1 MSTIEEEFIATV
13 SHELRTP
20 LTSIRGFSQTLLNS
34 WDRIKD
40 DDKKKFIGIIE
51 EQSNRLIH
59 LVENILSVSKMNA
72 GGQVLKEVNI
82 NNLIKKVALLIESQY
97 KEHNFELKLMPGL
110 PAALLDEDKFQQIM
124 TNLMDNGAK
133 YSLKGT
139 TVTVSTGISGE
150 KIFVRVKDE
159 GVGIKP
165 EDYNKI
171 FKKFSR
177 LENHLTSKTQGNGLG
192 LYITKQLVEE
202 MKGEIS
208 FTSSNNGTT
217 FELLF
222 PFYTQEEALKCS
234 QMS

>member
-1 MSTIEEEFIATV
+1 
-13 SHELRTP
+13 
-20 LTSIRGFSQTLLNS
+20 
-34 WDRIKD
+34 
-40 DDKKKFIGIIE
+40 
-51 EQSNRLIH
+51 
-59 LVENILSVSKMNA
+59 MNA

-82 NNLIKKVALLIESQY
+82 NNLIKKVALLIENQY
-97 KEHNFELKLMPGL
+97 KEHNFELNLMPGL